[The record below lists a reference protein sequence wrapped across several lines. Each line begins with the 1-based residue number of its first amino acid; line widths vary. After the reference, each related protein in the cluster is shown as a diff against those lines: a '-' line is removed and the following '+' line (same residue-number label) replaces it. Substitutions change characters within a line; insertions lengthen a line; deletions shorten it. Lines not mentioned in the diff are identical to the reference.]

1 MNPRGSSG
9 TESTTSGFL
18 IQLSVLNSRIY
29 NHVSPAIKYR
39 FKMRVLLMHSKE
51 DTLIIQHFINH
62 WLVFLLFYP
71 LMLEFCPNPRYLLD
85 FFQLLIL
92 AFARQN

>member
-18 IQLSVLNSRIY
+18 IQLSLHNSRIY
-29 NHVSPAIKYR
+29 NHVSPAIYYR
-39 FKMRVLLMHSKE
+39 FKMRVLLLHSKE
-51 DTLIIQHFINH
+51 DTLIIQQIINH

-71 LMLEFCPNPRYLLD
+71 LMLEF
-85 FFQLLIL
+85 
-92 AFARQN
+92 